1 VIRLNDKT
9 GKTLVAAF
17 TTILE
22 SGLLTVHLQTDKRT
36 DFINRVFQK
45 FLRENAV
52 HFVTTQ
58 NEEAKASIVEPFNRT
73 LKTKM

>member
-1 VIRLNDKT
+1 
-9 GKTLVAAF
+9 
-17 TTILE
+17 LE
-22 SGLLTVHLQTDKRT
+22 SGLRTVHLQTDKRT
-36 DFINRVFQK
+36 DCISRVFQK

-58 NEEAKASIVEPFNRT
+58 NEEAKASIVERFNRT